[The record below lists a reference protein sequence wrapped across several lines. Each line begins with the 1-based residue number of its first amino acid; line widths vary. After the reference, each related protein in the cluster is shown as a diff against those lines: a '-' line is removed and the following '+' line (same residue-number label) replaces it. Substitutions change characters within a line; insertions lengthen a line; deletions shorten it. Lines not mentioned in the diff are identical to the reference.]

1 MGSSRYLRRAA
12 TTVIG
17 DLSIEPDRPRVS
29 AATSASANSSSAR
42 AALERLILS
51 ALVEH
56 PVAGGGQSLL
66 NDLLE
71 TMNLIELVAAFRDW
85 VSVPG

>member
-1 MGSSRYLRRAA
+1 
-12 TTVIG
+12 
-17 DLSIEPDRPRVS
+17 VS

-71 TMNLIELVAAFRDW
+71 TMERYENLIALVAAFRDW